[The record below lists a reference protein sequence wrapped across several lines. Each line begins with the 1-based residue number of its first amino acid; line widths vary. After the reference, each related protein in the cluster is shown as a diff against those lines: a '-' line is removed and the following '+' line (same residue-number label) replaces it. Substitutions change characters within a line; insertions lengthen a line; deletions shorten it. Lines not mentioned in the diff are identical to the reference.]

1 MFNHLL
7 IAIALMA
14 FSIVSSVAATPTD
27 VHPAPMETA
36 VLHKDVVVHQGGND
50 DRDVADSTALATVV
64 VIPNSNAHMP
74 VVNDWLAARSDSS
87 WWQPIVVLF
96 SIIGLIMF
104 FVARKSDSAK

>member
-27 VHPAPMETA
+27 VHPASMETA
-36 VLHKDVVVHQGGND
+36 VLHKDVVARQGGND
-50 DRDVADSTALATVV
+50 DKDVAASAALAAAVM
-64 VIPNSNAHMP
+64 PNNNAHAP

-87 WWQPIVVLF
+87 WWQPVVVLF